1 MRAAVGQLSREVQF
15 IVRGAVSMKN
25 RSAVFQIAVTYIG
38 TVIGAG
44 FATGREIVEFFIS
57 YGILGFLGILLTG
70 LFFIWIGTKVMVLA
84 HRKSFH
90 SYEQLNHY
98 LFGKKLGWIVNF
110 FFLAILLSGT
120 SVMTSGTGSVFK
132 EQLGLPAQ
140 WGIFLILILCF
151 FAVLRGIQGIFI
163 VNSLVVPIMVSF
175 SILIA
180 VFTIGA
186 DPVRSLEH
194 VVSFPSSSGWFL
206 SALTYVSL
214 NLAMAQAVLVPLGK
228 EIDDEDVLKRGGFW
242 GGFGLTVL
250 LVISYFVLMQLPNVI
265 HFDIPMAELVKAFG
279 PFFHTLYVLV
289 IFGEIFT
296 TVIGNVFGLTRQVRV
311 WIKLPEPVIVLCI
324 LLVCYSISQVDF
336 SVLLSY
342 LYRILGTIGFL
353 VLFYLIFRRIPQI
366 EKK

>member
-1 MRAAVGQLSREVQF
+1 
-15 IVRGAVSMKN
+15 MKN

-57 YGILGFLGILLTG
+57 YGVLGFLGILLTG
-70 LFFIWIGTKVMVLA
+70 LFFIWIGTKIMILA

-90 SYEQLNHY
+90 SYEQLNQF
-98 LFGKKLGWIVNF
+98 LFGKKLAWVVNL
-110 FFLAILLSGT
+110 FFLAILFSGT

-151 FAVLRGIQGIFI
+151 FAVLKGIKGIFI

-186 DPVRSLEH
+186 DPIRSLEN
-194 VVSFPSSSGWFL
+194 VISFPSSGGWLL

-228 EIDDEDVLKRGGFW
+228 EIDDERALRRGGFW
-242 GGFGLTVL
+242 GGFGLTML
-250 LVISYFVLMQLPNVI
+250 LIISYLVLSQLPGVAR
-265 HFDIPMAELVKAFG
+265 FDIPMAELVKAFG

-296 TVIGNVFGLTRQVRV
+296 TVIGNVFGLTRQLREWVR
-311 WIKLPEPVIVLCI
+311 LPEPVIVLCI
-324 LLVCYSISQVDF
+324 LLICYSISQVDF

-342 LYRILGTIGFL
+342 LYRILGSIGFL
-353 VLFYLIFRRIPQI
+353 VLFYLIFRRIPHY
-366 EKK
+366 EKE